1 MSLRVVSGPGAGQVF
16 EVGDGAVIGR
26 DEGLDLGGDPE
37 LSRRHARIA
46 SGPSGELL
54 VEDLGS
60 TNGTLVNGHRISA
73 PTPVRA
79 GDRIELGGTVLEV
92 VGDVA
97 GAGAQATRAAPVPQQ
112 QAPRRPGTTP
122 APAGAAPLP
131 SGLGAG
137 AHPAAKKSSKAPVAI
152 AALVLGLIIG
162 GAIAVVVSD
171 DDEAASGAAG
181 ESFDGTLYTLSNGF
195 APKYKNSVL
204 AYRTTEGSLLPTRLS
219 EYPTGGTG
227 AREANLGLAIDGEQE
242 LNYDAERELLFA
254 VNPGSDTIA
263 VFRVESDRTL
273 SPVEGSPF
281 KSGGFAPISTGIAGD
296 TLIVVNKGQD
306 GVRQVPEAEQKPTLT
321 QFEIGSGGELS
332 PLGSPIPLPK
342 GTNPTQ
348 VFVTRG
354 GELAVVTL
362 LRGNDYVTLS
372 RQDDGTFKEGAKTP
386 ITDRMR
392 AIGGPGG
399 PPGGGGGPPP
409 GAGGGGPPPGAGGG
423 PPPGAAGGAPPGGG
437 AAPQLGSVP
446 EGALGMTEHPTEPVL
461 YSELPNYSL
470 LMVHEYDE
478 AGALKFLRGVRIP
491 QGFLACWA
499 KVSADGRFLYVSN
512 TGEHTIAV
520 FDVSD
525 PRNPKHLQTH
535 PVPGP
540 GSVASIQIDDEGEF
554 ALRGGPLRSVRPAA
568 RREQQAAR
576 LQDRRGRQ
584 AQRRG
589 RGQSQAS
596 CGGGCLADWRAVA
609 GKRMRMVS
617 RRG

>member
-16 EVGDGAVIGR
+16 EVGEGVVIGR

-37 LSRRHARIA
+37 LSRRHARITR
-46 SGPSGELL
+46 GPGGELL

-73 PTPVRA
+73 PTPVRS
-79 GDRIELGGTVLEV
+79 GDRIEAGGSVLEI
-92 VGDVA
+92 A
-97 GAGAQATRAAPVPQQ
+97 GEAAPAGAQATRAAPVPQAAQ
-112 QAPRRPGTTP
+112 ERPPRPGTAP

-131 SGLGAG
+131 AGLGG
-137 AHPAAKKSSKAPVAI
+137 GQHPAAKKSSKAPVAI

-162 GAIAVVVSD
+162 AAAAIVVSED
-171 DDEAASGAAG
+171 DEEAASGASSA
-181 ESFDGTLYTLSNGF
+181 SFDGTLYTLSNGF

-204 AYRTTEGSLLPTRLS
+204 AYRTNDGSLQPTQLS

-227 AREANLGLAIDGEQE
+227 AREANLALAIDGEQE
-242 LNYDAERELLFA
+242 LNYDAERELLYA

-273 SPVEGSPF
+273 SEVEGSPF
-281 KSGGFAPISTGIAGD
+281 KSGGIAPISTGTAGD
-296 TLIVVNKGQD
+296 TLLVVNKGFD
-306 GVRQVPEAEQKPTLT
+306 GVRQIPEPQQKPTLT
-321 QFEIGSGGELS
+321 QFEIGSDGQLS
-332 PLGSPIPLPK
+332 PLGRPISLPE

-348 VFVTRG
+348 VYVTRG
-354 GELAVVTL
+354 GELAIVTL
-362 LRGNDYVTLS
+362 LRGNDYVTLT
-372 RQDDGTFKEGAKTP
+372 RQDDGTFKEGAKAP

-409 GAGGGGPPPGAGGG
+409 GAGGGGPPPGGGGGG
-423 PPPGAAGGAPPGGG
+423 PPPGAGGGGPPAGGGG
-437 AAPQLGSVP
+437 AAPSGSVP

-470 LMVHEYDE
+470 LMVHEYDDS
-478 AGALKFLRGVRIP
+478 GALKFLRGVRIP

-535 PVPGP
+535 PAPGP
-540 GSVASIQIDDEGEF
+540 GSVASIQIDDEGGSLYAVDHFDPFSHQPGESNRLHAF
-554 ALRGGPLRSVRPAA
+554 KIGEDGRLSGGEERSLRLPVGADVSPIG
-568 RREQQAAR
+568 
-576 LQDRRGRQ
+576 
-584 AQRRG
+584 AQWL
-589 RGQSQAS
+589 AS
-596 CGGGCLADWRAVA
+596 E
-609 GKRMRMVS
+609 
-617 RRG
+617 

>member
-1 MSLRVVSGPGAGQVF
+1 MRLRVVSGPGAGQVF
-16 EVGDGAVIGR
+16 EVGDGVVIGR

-37 LSRRHARIA
+37 LSRRHARVA
-46 SGPSGELL
+46 RGPGGELS

-60 TNGTLVNGHRISA
+60 TNGTIVNGQRISA
-73 PTPVRA
+73 ATTVRA
-79 GDRIELGGTVLEV
+79 GDRVEVGGSVLEV
-92 VGDVA
+92 VGDPD
-97 GAGAQATRAAPVPQQ
+97 QRPP
-112 QAPRRPGTTP
+112 RPGTGP
-122 APAGAAPLP
+122 APAGATPLP
-131 SGLGAG
+131 AGLGG
-137 AHPAAKKSSKAPVAI
+137 GTHPAAKKSSKAPVAI

-162 GAIAVVVSD
+162 AAVAVVVSD
-171 DDEAASGAAG
+171 DDEDAGSAAAGG

-204 AYRTTEGSLLPTRLS
+204 AYRTSEGSLLPTRLT
-219 EYPTGGTG
+219 EYPTSGTG

-263 VFRVESDRTL
+263 VFRVASDRTL
-273 SPVEGSPF
+273 SAVEGSPF
-281 KSGGFAPISTGIAGD
+281 ESGGMAPISTGIAGD
-296 TLIVVNKGQD
+296 TLLVVNKGQD
-306 GVRQVPEAEQKPTLT
+306 GVRQVPEPEQTPTLT
-321 QFEIGSGGELS
+321 QFEIGSDGQLS
-332 PLGSPIPLPK
+332 PLGSPISLPK

-362 LRGNDYVTLS
+362 LRGNDYVTLA
-372 RQDDGTFKEGAKTP
+372 RQDDGTFKEGAKAP
-386 ITDRMR
+386 ITDKMR

-423 PPPGAAGGAPPGGG
+423 GPPPGAAGGGG
-437 AAPQLGSVP
+437 PQPGSVP

-478 AGALKFLRGVRIP
+478 SGALKFLRGVRIP

-520 FDVSD
+520 FDVAD
-525 PRNPKHLQTH
+525 PRKPKHLQTH

-540 GSVASIQIDDEGEF
+540 GSVASIQIDDEANALYAVDHFDPFAQQPGESNRLHVF
-554 ALRGGPLRSVRPAA
+554 KIGEDGRLSGGDENSLRLPVGADVSPIG
-568 RREQQAAR
+568 
-576 LQDRRGRQ
+576 
-584 AQRRG
+584 AQW
-589 RGQSQAS
+589 
-596 CGGGCLADWRAVA
+596 LAQE
-609 GKRMRMVS
+609 
-617 RRG
+617 